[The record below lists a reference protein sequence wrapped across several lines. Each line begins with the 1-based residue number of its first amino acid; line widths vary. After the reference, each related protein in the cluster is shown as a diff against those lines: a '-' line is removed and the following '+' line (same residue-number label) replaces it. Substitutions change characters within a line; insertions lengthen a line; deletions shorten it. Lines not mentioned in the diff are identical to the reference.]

1 MSLGQDPARLLA
13 PISDNEN
20 ARMTWLEGAEGD
32 PPFDAVLGLRPE
44 LRDLY
49 RAFYGKLWD
58 EQLLPASILELCR
71 LRVAQLHECESELAV
86 RDEGAGVD
94 QEQLDAL
101 AHWQES
107 DRFSA
112 AEREALLLA
121 EKMPWQHHEITD
133 EEHAALRAHFGD
145 EGTVALTVG
154 IALFDANC
162 RLRLVLGT
170 EPVPIA
176 TKAPASATGPIY

>member
-1 MSLGQDPARLLA
+1 
-13 PISDNEN
+13 
-20 ARMTWLEGAEGD
+20 MTWLRGAEGD
-32 PPFDAVLGLRPE
+32 PPFDAALGLRPE

-71 LRVAQLHECESELAV
+71 LRVAQLHECEAELAV
-86 RDEGAGVD
+86 RDEGAGID

-101 AHWQES
+101 AHWQDS
-107 DRFSA
+107 DRFSP
-112 AEREALLLA
+112 AERAALLLA

-133 EEHAALRAHFGD
+133 EEHAVLRAHFGD

-170 EPVPIA
+170 EPAPVT